1 VGPYMLKSNAT
12 ASDELETPVQGGSSW
27 WGSPNDNSQ
36 STVTPTAT
44 TFMPVEE
51 SLIPASGDGF
61 VSLMDN
67 QAFSIGPQHVLP
79 QPSLVSREIDREDEL
94 GLGNPKP
101 KSNLAE
107 IQERSPMATNGRAPV
122 MKEAPQPEKK
132 AEPPAVSSG
141 SWLGRWW
148 RKGDATTPGPIKA
161 SLGEE
166 SAFYYDKEQK
176 RWMNRKA
183 GNEEPTKPAAPLPPP
198 SRAQTASP
206 GMSGPK
212 PPSQSGPPLRSAS
225 AIDLTTEPPTQVPTR
240 IRSNLAPPAGTAPS
254 TPTGTKLDPSG
265 PPPPA
270 RPKSQATKRN
280 IRSRY
285 VDVFQQE
292 SGGAS

>member
-1 VGPYMLKSNAT
+1 MLKSKAT
-12 ASDELETPVQGGSSW
+12 ASYELETPVQGGSSW
-27 WGSPNDNSQ
+27 WGSLNDNSQ

-44 TFMPVEE
+44 TFMPIEE
-51 SLIPASGDGF
+51 SSVLASGDGF

-67 QAFSIGPQHVLP
+67 QPFSIGPQHAFP
-79 QPSLVSREIDREDEL
+79 RPRPVSQEIDHEDEL

-101 KSNLAE
+101 KPNSAE
-107 IQERSPMATNGRAPV
+107 IQERSPMATNDGDPAV
-122 MKEAPQPEKK
+122 KEAPQPEKK
-132 AEPPAVSSG
+132 AEPPTASSG

-148 RKGDATTPGPIKA
+148 RKSDATAPGPIKA

-166 SAFYYDKEQK
+166 SAFYYDTEQK
-176 RWMNRKA
+176 RWVNRKA
-183 GNEEPTKPAAPLPPP
+183 GNEEPTKPITPLPPP

-212 PPSQSGPPLRSAS
+212 PPPQSGPPLRSAS
-225 AIDLTTEPPTQVPTR
+225 AIDLTTEPPTKVPTR
-240 IRSNLAPPAGTAPS
+240 IRSNLAPPTGTAPS
-254 TPTGTKLDPSG
+254 TPTGIKLDTSG

-292 SGGAS
+292 SSGAS